1 MPAIFSM
8 SFRTNNLIGNC
19 WVWTPMSH
27 NLVKVCDRGSGPG
40 HIARYRRDAGT
51 TVFGPDLSAQM
62 IEQARLRNPDM
73 PFHEGDIMALD
84 VPDGAGIATFYA
96 IVSRSYS

>member
-1 MPAIFSM
+1 M

-19 WVWTPMSH
+19 CLDAHVAQ
-27 NLVKVCDRGSGPG
+27 LGEVRDLGSGPG